1 MFYITVIQ
9 VDKFRI
15 IPSDIFFTF
24 YLIRV
29 LSLLL
34 IFQVFQSGDQILYQ
48 NGSMHKNKI
57 ICEMKTIIWIC
68 ILQGCMHANKF
79 SPFMR
84 ISCILAFYPCMHAS
98 NPKTCTSQDS
108 SCFREYFLFSTSGT
122 FSKVFVHQRKK
133 NKTCKKILLSPND
146 VLNYVTC
153 LTDF

>member
-15 IPSDIFFTF
+15 IPLDIFFTF

-34 IFQVFQSGDQILYQ
+34 IFQVFQSGDQILSQ
-48 NGSMHKNKI
+48 NDSMYNSKI
-57 ICEMKTIIWIC
+57 ICEIKTIIWIC
-68 ILQGCMHANKF
+68 ILWGCMHANKF

-146 VLNYVTC
+146 VLNYVTW

>member
-34 IFQVFQSGDQILYQ
+34 IFQVFQSGDQILSQ
-48 NGSMHKNKI
+48 NDSMYNSKI
-57 ICEMKTIIWIC
+57 ICEIKTIIWIC
-68 ILQGCMHANKF
+68 ILWGCMHANKF

-108 SCFREYFLFSTSGT
+108 SCFREYFLFSTLGT

-133 NKTCKKILLSPND
+133 NKTCKKILLSPNE
-146 VLNYVTC
+146 VINYVTC
-153 LTDF
+153 STDF

>member
-24 YLIRV
+24 YLIQV

-34 IFQVFQSGDQILYQ
+34 LFQVFQSGDQILYQ
-48 NGSMHKNKI
+48 NGSMHKSKI
-57 ICEMKTIIWIC
+57 ICEIKTIIWIC
-68 ILQGCMHANKF
+68 ISQGCMHANKF

-133 NKTCKKILLSPND
+133 NKTCKKILLSPNE
-146 VLNYVTC
+146 VPNYVTC
-153 LTDF
+153 LNEF

>member
-9 VDKFRI
+9 PDKFRI

-34 IFQVFQSGDQILYQ
+34 IFQVFQSGDQILSQ
-48 NGSMHKNKI
+48 NDSMYNSKI
-57 ICEMKTIIWIC
+57 ICEIKTIIWIC
-68 ILQGCMHANKF
+68 ILWGCMHANKF

-133 NKTCKKILLSPND
+133 NKTCKKILLTPNE

>member
-48 NGSMHKNKI
+48 NDSMHKSKI
-57 ICEMKTIIWIC
+57 ICEIKTIIWIC

-122 FSKVFVHQRKK
+122 FSKLFVHQRKK
-133 NKTCKKILLSPND
+133 NKSCNKFLPRPNE
-146 VLNYVTC
+146 LTNYVTC

>member
-9 VDKFRI
+9 PDKFRI

-57 ICEMKTIIWIC
+57 ICEIKTIIWIC

-108 SCFREYFLFSTSGT
+108 SCFREYFLFSTPGT

-133 NKTCKKILLSPND
+133 NKTCKKILLAPNE